1 MAKSP
6 RVPGESEQTTDD
18 PAAPPEQAGDG
29 DDPGVADFEADERV
43 QQLLEVVERLSDR
56 VGDLEAVVEG
66 LAKRIGQGNS
76 QAVAAT
82 EPVTALTQDEA
93 LAKANELGRAVLS
106 RDGWV
111 APTKVAPPPTMFQVP
126 GVR

>member
-6 RVPGESEQTTDD
+6 RVPGEPEQITDE
-18 PAAPPEQAGDG
+18 PADQPEQAGDG
-29 DDPGVADFEADERV
+29 ADPGVEGFETDERV

-76 QAVAAT
+76 NAL
-82 EPVTALTQDEA
+82 PVPEQQFALTQDEA

-111 APTKVAPPPTMFQVP
+111 APTKVAPPPPMMQVGGP
-126 GVR
+126 R